1 MKIKIHD
8 NNFEA
13 ENFYDFLRKM
23 SQLVSDVI
31 KVAVSQDKN
40 DVITKIVEKTQR
52 EVKVLKKQQGSFLET
67 ETLNMMVLSNEGTR
81 SFEQIKTLVG
91 RNFNNYHCWKRV
103 TIQNENSVL
112 KLCFFLNKYE
122 RKCKK

>member
-81 SFEQIKTLVG
+81 SFE
-91 RNFNNYHCWKRV
+91 
-103 TIQNENSVL
+103 
-112 KLCFFLNKYE
+112 
-122 RKCKK
+122 